1 MFPKPFNLP
10 RDRAEGIRIQLA
22 SPRKFLVVLCGLPSS
37 GKTTL
42 ATHLALAMEHSGI
55 PVAVVGSDDFRRMM
69 PIYRERFPPE
79 REPVVRELTLQTIR
93 LLLKTGVSV
102 ISDDTNY
109 YSSVRHKLVELARQT
124 GAAYAI
130 IAVETPLEVALKW
143 NEERGLP
150 IPQEVITSISE
161 KFEKPG
167 SKYKWDRS
175 LVSVDLSKTKA
186 EECAREILKLLLS
199 LKQEGR
205 DKISVKGSAAE
216 EIDKA
221 TRRVVSEV
229 VKRAPAAAKVL
240 SGLRKSF
247 VREALKAGLSTV
259 EAEKAF
265 RERVEEVLN
274 ELDSKGRGHNSDR

>member
-1 MFPKPFNLP
+1 M
-10 RDRAEGIRIQLA
+10 
-22 SPRKFLVVLCGLPSS
+22 
-37 GKTTL
+37 
-42 ATHLALAMEHSGI
+42 
-55 PVAVVGSDDFRRMM
+55 GSDDFRRMM
-69 PIYRERFPPE
+69 PIYRELFPPE
-79 REPVVRELTLQTIR
+79 REPIVRELTLQTIHFF
-93 LLLKTGVSV
+93 LKNGVSV

-109 YSSVRHKLVELARQT
+109 YSSVRHKLVELAKQT

-143 NEERGLP
+143 NVERGLP

-175 LVSVDLSKTKA
+175 LASVDLSKTKA
-186 EECAREILKLLLS
+186 EESAKEILKLLLS
-199 LKQEGR
+199 LKQE
-205 DKISVKGSAAE
+205 KEEKVSVAGGVAE

-221 TRRVVSEV
+221 TRRVVSEA
-229 VKRAPAAAKVL
+229 VKRAPAAAKLL
-240 SGLRKSF
+240 SELRKSF

-259 EAEKAF
+259 EAENVF

-274 ELDSKGRGHNSDR
+274 ELDSEGRGHNSDR